1 MTEIGERGINLSG
14 GQRQRIAIA
23 RALYSS
29 ANVVILDDPLSS
41 LDNEVGKFIFENC
54 IKKMLLRYRRTTI
67 LVTQKLQLVNSG
79 DYVSLIKI
87 YFCFSYFIFEFFF
100 VGIWKIIAMDD
111 YHVKIAKNLSEIE
124 ENDPN
129 IMKEW
134 NEIIARDNSK
144 QSHTRY

>member
-14 GQRQRIAIA
+14 GQRQRISIA

-67 LVTQKLQLVNSG
+67 LVTQKLQLVNLG
-79 DYVSLIKI
+79 DYVSLIM
-87 YFCFSYFIFEFFF
+87 FFF
-100 VGIWKIIAMDD
+100 ASLILM
-111 YHVKIAKNLSEIE
+111 HHFL
-124 ENDPN
+124 
-129 IMKEW
+129 
-134 NEIIARDNSK
+134 
-144 QSHTRY
+144 